1 MYKTFI
7 LLAVL
12 VTLPISFVL
21 TGCGPKL
28 ATPETLTELEEAESA
43 AEAAEAELQQLEAE
57 LKKCGME
64 TVEKEDRIKKL
75 EAEKTELQSGQ

>member
-1 MYKTFI
+1 MYKTFA

-12 VTLPISFVL
+12 VALPISLVL

-64 TVEKEDRIKKL
+64 RVEKENRIKKL
-75 EAEKTELQSGQ
+75 ERERDELKSAD